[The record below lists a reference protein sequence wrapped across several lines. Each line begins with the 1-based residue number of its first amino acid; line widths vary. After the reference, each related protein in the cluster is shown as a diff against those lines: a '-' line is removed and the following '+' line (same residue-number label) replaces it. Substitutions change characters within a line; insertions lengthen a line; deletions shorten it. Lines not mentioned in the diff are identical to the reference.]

1 MLTIELALEL
11 HNIFTEAQNSIEK
24 HFVLTKIEFIPKL
37 SRLALLSRSPHKNNQ
52 IESRIFTIKF
62 LLIYFLSFCTS

>member
-37 SRLALLSRSPHKNNQ
+37 SRLALLSRSPHRNNQ
-52 IESRIFTIKF
+52 T
-62 LLIYFLSFCTS
+62 